1 MNKFRIG
8 LFHVVVLAGMI
19 VSCSK
24 SNDLIESGSN
34 KVEKTSSNDTYL
46 ISVMNDPDMD
56 QFDKASMLLNETQL
70 SSVICKKLIADSY
83 NPYIIEV
90 VLATQ
95 ITLENDVLIDLI
107 EDDGLNDATVLNVL
121 CSKSPLS
128 APVLSALSDNRPSI
142 SLSDISKYNTDIKLM
157 SMCDGKVIYTKRLV
171 TSKSAD
177 GTIFM
182 LQDAAERSFA
192 NTVSAS
198 DLNKML
204 VGCGGSW
211 TCGDKTVTDK
221 GDGVTIVSCLVSQ
234 KKCVKVLQPSKSLT
248 ADDQSIVDLLDNES
262 LSDFEKGNQILE
274 LDSVSPNLMR
284 EIIDHRSSLDP
295 FVFETIVLSNGKILE
310 ENLTKLIIDEHLNR
324 TLLKNILIVNSPL
337 SAEIKA
343 LVTKFHPSIS
353 LSQVGAFDESDIA
366 LSICALSL
374 ISGDEIEIRK
384 TSSTSHEASVTNR
397 VLIPLSSTASSDDIE
412 KMADGCGGSR
422 WVCGEL
428 VVTSTHAGVTKY
440 VCQTPPN
447 DKCLKLSKKENR

>member
-1 MNKFRIG
+1 MNKFKIG
-8 LFHVVVLAGMI
+8 LLLAVLSSGVF

-24 SNDLIESGSN
+24 NNDVLEGSSN
-34 KVEKTSSNDTYL
+34 KELKSASNDTYL
-46 ISVMNDPDMD
+46 LSVMNDPDMD
-56 QFDKASMLLNETQL
+56 QFDKASVLLNENQL

-90 VLATQ
+90 VLASQ

-107 EDDGLNDATVLNVL
+107 EDDDLNDATVLSIL
-121 CSKSPLS
+121 RSKSPLS
-128 APVLSALSDNRPSI
+128 AAVISTLSDNRPGI
-142 SLSDISKYNTDIKLM
+142 SLSGISKYNNDVKLM

-171 TSKSAD
+171 TSKSKD

-182 LQDAAERSFA
+182 LQDAEELSLA
-192 NTVSAS
+192 NTVGAS

-204 VGCGGSW
+204 AGCGGNW

-221 GDGVTIVSCLVSQ
+221 GDGVTIVACLISQ
-234 KKCVKVLQPSKSLT
+234 KKCVKVMQPSKSLT
-248 ADDQSIVDLLDNES
+248 ADDQTIVNLLENES

-274 LDSVSPNLMR
+274 LDSISPNLMS
-284 EIIDHRSSLDP
+284 EIIDHRGSLHS
-295 FVFETIVLSNGKILE
+295 FVFETILLSNGKISE
-310 ENLTKLIIDEHLNR
+310 ENLIKLIIDEKLNG

-337 SAEIKA
+337 SADIEA
-343 LVTKFHPSIS
+343 LVAKFHPKIS
-353 LSQVGAFDESDIA
+353 LSQVRAFDKSDIA
-366 LSICALSL
+366 LSICALTL
-374 ISGDEIEIRK
+374 ISGDEIDIRK
-384 TSSTSHEASVTNR
+384 TSNTSHEATVTNR
-397 VLIPLSSTASSDDIE
+397 VLIPLSSTASSGDIE

-428 VVTSTHAGVTKY
+428 VVTSTQAGVTKY